1 MCEYSSDKAEKL
13 NILYYSYSIYIV
25 MYIISNSRKSI
36 SPFKLV
42 KSLVVDVNDVWCF
55 LLA

>member
-1 MCEYSSDKAEKL
+1 MNVYMSMCEYSSDKAEKL

-36 SPFKLV
+36 SPFKLE
-42 KSLVVDVNDVWCF
+42 SR
-55 LLA
+55 